1 MGQVPEVR
9 PWNGGK
15 YTQVKIQVRTEL
27 AAAFKVACTA
37 NNDTMVG
44 LLSGFME
51 SYSNANVPKNGY
63 SPNLST
69 KRQRRAAVRSILTQ
83 LGRIRDNEENY
94 MMNVPDNLQSSEV
107 FYFAEYCV
115 SLVDEAIEALE
126 TAYIA
131 R

>member
-1 MGQVPEVR
+1 MR
-9 PWNGGK
+9 PWNGGQ
-15 YTQVKIQVRTEL
+15 YTQVKVHVRTEL
-27 AAAFKVACTA
+27 AAAFKAACTA
-37 NNDTMVG
+37 NNDTIVG

-69 KRQRRAAVRSILTQ
+69 KRKRRAAVRGILTQ
-83 LGRIRDNEENY
+83 LERIRDNEENY
-94 MMNVPDNLQSSEV
+94 MMNVPANLQGSEV
-107 FYFAEYCV
+107 FLFAEYCV

-131 R
+131 H